1 MSTAPLAANDKS
13 AWIRDLVYLAFPEGE
28 ARERVLFDLVKQFS
42 KMDPEDPEWL
52 RYKLSVVECRA
63 LENVAR
69 GLNDAAAE
77 QARLRGV
84 TREIADFAATQM
96 KGTIEEAGLT
106 TRQLLEDVQ
115 ASLHDSIAGEAI
127 LKCYTEETRQQ
138 FAAVIREI
146 IEDTLVRAL
155 TLSQKRMDEWMKG
168 TLDNSIRG
176 RSEVLGVGDDGLSSQ
191 ARRGMGTATLGLHRR
206 RSPGGCPPSCGR
218 ILARQT
224 LVNW

>member
-1 MSTAPLAANDKS
+1 MKNTDAGGKF
-13 AWIRDLVYLAFPEGE
+13 LAFPEGE
-28 ARERVLFDLVKQFS
+28 ARERVLFDLVQQFS

-52 RYKLSVVECRA
+52 RYKLSVVECHA

-84 TREIADFAATQM
+84 MREIADFAATQM
-96 KGTIEEAGLT
+96 KGTIEDAGVT

-138 FAAVIREI
+138 FAAVIGTI
-146 IEDTLVRAL
+146 IENTLTQAL
-155 TLSQKRMDEWMKG
+155 TLSQERMDDWVRK
-168 TLDNSIRG
+168 TLEQSIRDAQNALASVTAGFRAKLGGAWSRLIWACIGGGLVAAALLLAGGFWLG
-176 RSEVLGVGDDGLSSQ
+176 R
-191 ARRGMGTATLGLHRR
+191 
-206 RSPGGCPPSCGR
+206 
-218 ILARQT
+218 
-224 LVNW
+224 NW

>member
-63 LENVAR
+63 LENVAQ

-77 QARLRGV
+77 QSKLRGV
-84 TREIADFAATQM
+84 TREIADYAATQM

-115 ASLHDSIAGEAI
+115 ASLHDSIAGDAI

-138 FAAVIREI
+138 FAGVIKSI
-146 IEDTLVRAL
+146 IESTLTRAL
-155 TLSQKRMDEWMKG
+155 TLSQERMDDWVRK
-168 TLDNSIRG
+168 TLEQSIRDAQNALASATAGFQAKLRGAWSRLLWACFGGGLVAAVFLMAGGFWLG
-176 RSEVLGVGDDGLSSQ
+176 R
-191 ARRGMGTATLGLHRR
+191 
-206 RSPGGCPPSCGR
+206 
-218 ILARQT
+218 
-224 LVNW
+224 NW

>member
-1 MSTAPLAANDKS
+1 MSSVPAAANDKS

-77 QARLRGV
+77 QARLRAV

-96 KGTIEEAGLT
+96 KGTIEEAGVT

-138 FAAVIREI
+138 FGAVVNAI
-146 IEDTLVRAL
+146 IEETLVRAL
-155 TLSQKRMDEWMKG
+155 ALSQEQMNVWVKE
-168 TLDNSIRG
+168 TLHQSVRDAQAALASVTADFRG
-176 RSEVLGVGDDGLSSQ
+176 KLVGAWGRLLWACIGGGLMAAALLLAGGFWLG
-191 ARRGMGTATLGLHRR
+191 R
-206 RSPGGCPPSCGR
+206 
-218 ILARQT
+218 
-224 LVNW
+224 NW

>member
-1 MSTAPLAANDKS
+1 MSTVSVAANDKS

-28 ARERVLFDLVKQFS
+28 ARERVLFDLVQQFS

-77 QARLRGV
+77 QARLRAV

-96 KGTIEEAGLT
+96 KGTIDEAGVT

-115 ASLHDSIAGEAI
+115 TSLHDSIAGEAI

-138 FAAVIREI
+138 FAAVIKTI
-146 IEDTLVRAL
+146 IESTLTRAL
-155 TLSQKRMDEWMKG
+155 TLSQERMDAWVRK
-168 TLDNSIRG
+168 TLEGSISDAQNALTAATAGFRAKLGGVWGQLLWACFGGGLVAAALLVAGGFWLG
-176 RSEVLGVGDDGLSSQ
+176 R
-191 ARRGMGTATLGLHRR
+191 
-206 RSPGGCPPSCGR
+206 
-218 ILARQT
+218 
-224 LVNW
+224 NW

>member
-1 MSTAPLAANDKS
+1 MSTAPLAATDKS

-84 TREIADFAATQM
+84 TREIADYAATQM
-96 KGTIEEAGLT
+96 KGTIEEAGVT

-115 ASLHDSIAGEAI
+115 ASLHDSIAGEAV

-138 FAAVIREI
+138 FAAVIKTIMES
-146 IEDTLVRAL
+146 TLTRVL
-155 TLSQKRMDEWMKG
+155 TLSQERMDDWVRKILEQ
-168 TLDNSIRG
+168 SIREAQNELAKATAGFQAKLGGAWGQLLWACFAGGLVAAAFLTAGGFWLG
-176 RSEVLGVGDDGLSSQ
+176 R
-191 ARRGMGTATLGLHRR
+191 
-206 RSPGGCPPSCGR
+206 
-218 ILARQT
+218 
-224 LVNW
+224 NW

>member
-28 ARERVLFDLVKQFS
+28 ARERVLFDLVQQFS

-63 LENVAR
+63 LENVAQ
-69 GLNDAAAE
+69 GLNGAAAE
-77 QARLRGV
+77 QTRLRGV

-115 ASLHDSIAGEAI
+115 ASLHDSIAGESI
-127 LKCYTEETRQQ
+127 LKCYTEETRRQ
-138 FAAVIREI
+138 FAAVIRTI
-146 IEDTLVRAL
+146 IESSLAQVLAT
-155 TLSQKRMDEWMKG
+155 SQKQMDGWITG
-168 TLDNSIRG
+168 SLDQAIREAKQSLATVTTDFKLRLG
-176 RSEVLGVGDDGLSSQ
+176 GAWGELLWGCLGAGVLAGCLLLAGGYW
-191 ARRGMGTATLGLHRR
+191 LGKH
-206 RSPGGCPPSCGR
+206 
-218 ILARQT
+218 
-224 LVNW
+224 W

>member
-1 MSTAPLAANDKS
+1 MSTVPVAANDKS

-77 QARLRGV
+77 QARLRCV

-96 KGTIEEAGLT
+96 KGTIEEAGVT

-127 LKCYTEETRQQ
+127 LKCYTEETRRQ
-138 FAAVIREI
+138 FAVVIKSI
-146 IEDTLVRAL
+146 IESTLTRAL
-155 TLSQKRMDEWMKG
+155 TLSQERMDDWVKK
-168 TLDNSIRG
+168 TLEQSIRDAQDALASATAGFRAKLGGVWG
-176 RSEVLGVGDDGLSSQ
+176 RLLWACFGGGLVAAALLMAGGFWLG
-191 ARRGMGTATLGLHRR
+191 R
-206 RSPGGCPPSCGR
+206 
-218 ILARQT
+218 
-224 LVNW
+224 NW

>member
-1 MSTAPLAANDKS
+1 MSNFPLAANDKS

-28 ARERVLFDLVKQFS
+28 ARGRVLFDLVQQFS

-77 QARLRGV
+77 QARLRSV

-96 KGTIEEAGLT
+96 KGSIEEAGET

-115 ASLHDSIAGEAI
+115 ASLHESIVGGAI

-138 FAAVIREI
+138 FAAVIRTV
-146 IEDTLVRAL
+146 IEDSLMRAL
-155 TLSQKRMDEWMKG
+155 TLSQERMDDWVKK
-168 TLDNSIRG
+168 TLEQSIREAQNALASVTADFRVKLGGAWG
-176 RSEVLGVGDDGLSSQ
+176 RLLWACFGGGLIAGGLLLAGGFWLG
-191 ARRGMGTATLGLHRR
+191 R
-206 RSPGGCPPSCGR
+206 
-218 ILARQT
+218 
-224 LVNW
+224 NW

>member
-1 MSTAPLAANDKS
+1 MSTAPLAATDNS

-63 LENVAR
+63 LENVVR

-77 QARLRGV
+77 QARLRAV

-96 KGTIEEAGLT
+96 KGTIEEAGVT

-138 FAAVIREI
+138 FAAVIKSI
-146 IEDTLVRAL
+146 IESTLTRAL
-155 TLSQKRMDEWMKG
+155 TLSQERMDDWVRKSLDQSVRDAQNTLASAMAGLQAKLGG
-168 TLDNSIRG
+168 TWG
-176 RSEVLGVGDDGLSSQ
+176 RLLWACFGGGLVAAALLMAGGFWLG
-191 ARRGMGTATLGLHRR
+191 R
-206 RSPGGCPPSCGR
+206 
-218 ILARQT
+218 
-224 LVNW
+224 NW

>member
-1 MSTAPLAANDKS
+1 MSTAPLAANDTS

-69 GLNDAAAE
+69 GLTDAAAE
-77 QARLRGV
+77 QVRLRGV

-96 KGTIEEAGLT
+96 KRAIEETGVT

-138 FAAVIREI
+138 FAAVIKSI
-146 IEDTLVRAL
+146 IESTLTRAL
-155 TLSQKRMDEWMKG
+155 TLSQERMDDWVRKTLEQSISDAQNALASATADFRAKLRG
-168 TLDNSIRG
+168 TWG
-176 RSEVLGVGDDGLSSQ
+176 RLLWACFAGGLI
-191 ARRGMGTATLGLHRR
+191 AATLLMA
-206 RSPGGCPPSCGR
+206 GGFWLGR
-218 ILARQT
+218 
-224 LVNW
+224 NW

>member
-1 MSTAPLAANDKS
+1 MSNFPLAANDKS

-28 ARERVLFDLVKQFS
+28 ARERVLFDLVQQFS

-77 QARLRGV
+77 QARLRSV

-96 KGTIEEAGLT
+96 KGSIEEAGAT

-115 ASLHDSIAGEAI
+115 ASLHESIVGGAI

-138 FAAVIREI
+138 FAAVIRTV
-146 IEDTLVRAL
+146 IEDSLMRAL
-155 TLSQKRMDEWMKG
+155 TLSQERMDDWVKK
-168 TLDNSIRG
+168 TLEQSIREAQNALASVTADFRVKLGGAWG
-176 RSEVLGVGDDGLSSQ
+176 RLLWACFGGGLIAGGLLLAGGFWLG
-191 ARRGMGTATLGLHRR
+191 R
-206 RSPGGCPPSCGR
+206 
-218 ILARQT
+218 
-224 LVNW
+224 NW

>member
-1 MSTAPLAANDKS
+1 MSTSPLVATDNS

-63 LENVAR
+63 LENVAQ

-77 QARLRGV
+77 QSKLRGV
-84 TREIADFAATQM
+84 TREIADYAATQM

-115 ASLHDSIAGEAI
+115 ASLHDSIAGDAI

-138 FAAVIREI
+138 FAGVIKSI
-146 IEDTLVRAL
+146 IESTLTRAL
-155 TLSQKRMDEWMKG
+155 TLSQERMDDWVRK
-168 TLDNSIRG
+168 TLEQSIRDAQNALAAATAGFQAKLRGAWG
-176 RSEVLGVGDDGLSSQ
+176 RLLWACFGGGLVAAAFLIAGGFWLG
-191 ARRGMGTATLGLHRR
+191 R
-206 RSPGGCPPSCGR
+206 
-218 ILARQT
+218 
-224 LVNW
+224 NW

>member
-1 MSTAPLAANDKS
+1 MSTAPLAATDNS
-13 AWIRDLVYLAFPEGE
+13 AWIRDLVYLAFSEGE

-63 LENVAR
+63 LENMAQ

-84 TREIADFAATQM
+84 VREIADYAATQM
-96 KGTIEEAGLT
+96 KGTIEEAGVT

-138 FAAVIREI
+138 FAVVIKTI
-146 IEDTLVRAL
+146 IENTLTQAL
-155 TLSQKRMDEWMKG
+155 TLSQERMDDWVKK
-168 TLDNSIRG
+168 TLEQSIRDAQNALASVTVGFRAKLGGAWG
-176 RSEVLGVGDDGLSSQ
+176 RLIWACFGGGLVAAAVLLACGFW
-191 ARRGMGTATLGLHRR
+191 LGR
-206 RSPGGCPPSCGR
+206 
-218 ILARQT
+218 
-224 LVNW
+224 NW

>member
-1 MSTAPLAANDKS
+1 MSTAPLAATDNSD
-13 AWIRDLVYLAFPEGE
+13 WIRDLVYLAFPEGE

-96 KGTIEEAGLT
+96 KGTIEEAGVT

-127 LKCYTEETRQQ
+127 LKCYTEETRRQ
-138 FAAVIREI
+138 FAGVIKSI
-146 IEDTLVRAL
+146 IESTLTRAL
-155 TLSQKRMDEWMKG
+155 TLSQERMDDWVRK
-168 TLDNSIRG
+168 TLEQSIRDAQNALAAAAAGFRAKLGGAWG
-176 RSEVLGVGDDGLSSQ
+176 RLLWAFFGGGLVAAALLIACGFWLGQ
-191 ARRGMGTATLGLHRR
+191 
-206 RSPGGCPPSCGR
+206 
-218 ILARQT
+218 
-224 LVNW
+224 NW

>member
-1 MSTAPLAANDKS
+1 MSTAPLAADDNS

-84 TREIADFAATQM
+84 TREIADYAATQM
-96 KGTIEEAGLT
+96 KGTIEEAGVT

-138 FAAVIREI
+138 FAGVIKSI
-146 IEDTLVRAL
+146 IESTLTRAL
-155 TLSQKRMDEWMKG
+155 TLSQERMDDWVRK
-168 TLDNSIRG
+168 TLEQSIRDAQNALAAATAGFQAKLGGVWG
-176 RSEVLGVGDDGLSSQ
+176 RLLWACFGGGLVAAALLMAGGFWLG
-191 ARRGMGTATLGLHRR
+191 R
-206 RSPGGCPPSCGR
+206 
-218 ILARQT
+218 
-224 LVNW
+224 NW